1 MNQQTQVIEGE
12 VISATP
18 KIDAAPMV
26 KAANTASDPAALIR
40 MAVEQNAPLDRL
52 QMLMDLQDR
61 FEAREARKAFVAAMA
76 GFKRLPIEI
85 IKRKQVRFTTAK
97 GVTEYMHAELSDVTD
112 AVGPALARHGLS
124 HQWVITQSKE
134 DNWITVRCTL
144 THESG
149 HVEFVEMSGP
159 PDDSAGKNDIQAIAS
174 TVSYLQR
181 YTLLSICG
189 IATKGQDDDG
199 QGGRGDD
206 GPRESEQPG
215 LRGRKPVEPGPD
227 QFPEFTK
234 AMKQCQSLAELWTLW
249 QSMPPVA
256 RSALSTLKEARK
268 RTLAKAAV
276 AAAEQETKQA
286 AEKPAAEPQ
295 SKGADNG
302 TAQ

>member
-12 VISATP
+12 VITTTP
-18 KIDAAPMV
+18 KTETRPMV
-26 KAANTASDPAALIR
+26 AASSAGDPAALIR

-199 QGGRGDD
+199 QGGHGDD
-206 GPRESEQPG
+206 GRKSPDSPG
-215 LRGRKPVEPGPD
+215 LRGSKPVEPGPD
-227 QFPEFTK
+227 QFPGYTK
-234 AMKQCQSLAELWTLW
+234 AMKQCQSLAELAKLW
-249 QSMPPVA
+249 QTMPPEA
-256 RSALSTLKEARK
+256 RTALSTLKDARK
-268 RTLAKAAV
+268 STLAQAAADAQ
-276 AAAEQETKQA
+276 AAAEQES
-286 AEKPAAEPQ
+286 KPATEPQ
-295 SKGADNG
+295 PKEGANG
-302 TAQ
+302 TA